1 MERRESYFE
10 QTKQRIEEEREKE
23 REKARKKA
31 IDFYAIPEPEKIKI
45 TVDERNRVINK
56 ARNILETGK
65 GEFLTEEEEKILK
78 QIAGVYYTVYKK
90 FLNSSNKKEESRDD
104 YEK

>member
-10 QTKQRIEEEREKE
+10 QTKQRIEEEREK
-23 REKARKKA
+23 ARKKA
-31 IDFYAIPEPEKIKI
+31 IFYEIPEPEKIKI
-45 TVDERNRVINK
+45 TADERNRVINK
-56 ARNILETGK
+56 ARNILETGN